1 MSVRLKKN
9 DRVKVISGKDKGKE
23 GKIIRRVPERDLVV
37 VEGVNMV
44 SRHVRPSQTNPQSG
58 IIKQEDPIYASKVM
72 LVCPQC
78 GKATRVGASFLESGK
93 KVRVCKKCGEIIDRG
108 GL

>member
-9 DRVKVISGKDKGKE
+9 DRVKVITGKDKGKE
-23 GKIIRRVPERDLVV
+23 GKIIRRIPERDLVV

-44 SRHVRPSQTNPQSG
+44 SRHVRTSQTNPQSG
-58 IIKQEDPIYASKVM
+58 IIKQEAPNYASKVM

-78 GKATRVGASFLESGK
+78 GKATRVGTSFLESGK
-93 KVRVCKKCGEIIDRG
+93 KVRVCKKCNEIIDRG